1 MDLPTGIVTFLFTDI
16 EGSTNLA
23 RTLGARWPQVLEE
36 HNAVLRSAIRVHDG
50 IDVRTEGDA
59 FFAVFRSPNDAV
71 RAAAAAQRGIAG
83 HRWPDDGRIRVRM
96 GMHTGEG
103 RLAGDDYVGLDVH
116 RAARIAAAGHGGQV
130 LLSDATK
137 VLVADTVADG
147 VRLRDLGRHRLKDFD
162 DPQHIYQ
169 LEVEGLQAEFTPLKT
184 PDIPSR
190 LPVQLTS
197 FIGRERE
204 FREIAELM
212 RRSRLVTLTGPGG
225 SGKTRLAIESA
236 SRMIQSFPDGV
247 YFVDL
252 SPIRDPELVPSAMM
266 TALGLK
272 QHPDRGALDTVTEYL
287 EGRSALLIL
296 DNFEQVTEASAV
308 ARAVLEQAPSI
319 NLLVTSRV
327 RLDLPGEHE
336 FPVPPLDVPKLNGDL
351 GAVSQNEAVELFVHR
366 ARAVRPSFEISD
378 QNARPI
384 AEVCARL
391 DGLPLAIELAAA
403 QIRLLSPSELL
414 QRLQQRL
421 SGLGTGSRNVPER
434 QRTLRSTIEWSYELL
449 EPSERRFFARL
460 GVFVGGATFDAVDAV
475 CNPEE
480 NLGFDTLEGLA
491 SLIDKSL
498 VRRVEFPEGSRFTML
513 ETIREYARERLEDE
527 FDLDDTERRHAGY
540 FASVAEDH
548 GPTVRGAAADVRAA
562 LARDLDNFRAAM
574 SWSLRSDNAPFGLR
588 IAASLWRFFV
598 ETAHLRES
606 LEVLESLLERPSAS
620 ARDRVRASAVL
631 ALGSLLY
638 WKTDYRGTQERYEE
652 ALSLYE
658 EVGSETERMQALMYL
673 AYAFVAQAEPDKAME
688 VIDRALVLSE
698 AVTDEALLAE
708 LTGLRGGTHITRG
721 EYDEGLKWLEE
732 SLERFEAAGA
742 LLWSNETRARISS
755 LYRMQGRVDE
765 AEAYLRQSFQAYQLV
780 GGLTNSGAVALQFAA
795 VATARGD
802 HERAMRLAG
811 FAEKV
816 SEQLGGRP
824 PTALLLVPDFRAE
837 AAGSLDER
845 TIERLWNE
853 GKAMDLEEAARYMLG
868 DTPE

>member
-23 RTLGARWPQVLEE
+23 RTLGSRWPHVLEE
-36 HNAVLRSAIRVHDG
+36 HNAILRNAIRAHDG
-50 IDVRTEGDA
+50 IDIRTEGDA
-59 FFAVFRSPNDAV
+59 FFAVFRSPGDAV
-71 RAAAAAQRGIAG
+71 RAAATAQRVLAD
-83 HRWPDDGRIRVRM
+83 REWPADGPIRVRM

-130 LLSDATK
+130 LLSDAAR
-137 VLVADTVADG
+137 VLVGDG
-147 VRLRDLGRHRLKDFD
+147 LTDGLTLRDLGQHRLKDFD

-169 LEVEGLQAEFTPLKT
+169 LEIEGLEREFPPLKT
-184 PDIPSR
+184 RDMPTR

-197 FIGRERE
+197 FIGRKRE
-204 FREIAELM
+204 VHQVSELLE
-212 RRSRLVTLTGPGG
+212 RSRLVTLTGPGG
-225 SGKTRLAIESA
+225 TGKTRLAIEA
-236 SRMIQSFPDGV
+236 ATRITERFPDGV

-252 SPIRDPELVPSAMM
+252 SPTRDPALVPSAMV

-272 QHPDRGALDTVTEYL
+272 QLPDRGALESVTEYL
-287 EGRSALLIL
+287 RNRVALLIL
-296 DNFEQVTEASAV
+296 DNFEQVTEASGV
-308 ARAVLEQAPSI
+308 ARVVLEESPST

-327 RLDLPGEHE
+327 HLDLPGEHE
-336 FPVPPLDVPKLNGDL
+336 FPVPPLDVPELNGDV
-351 GAVSQNEAVELFVHR
+351 GAISQNEAVELFVHR

-378 QNARPI
+378 QNARSI

-403 QIRLLSPSELL
+403 QTRLLSPSELL

-421 SGLGTGSRNVPER
+421 SGLSTGSRNVPER

-449 EPSERRFFARL
+449 EPADRRLFARL
-460 GVFVGGATFDAVDAV
+460 GVFAGGGTFESIEAV
-475 CNPEE
+475 CNPATD
-480 NLGFDTLEGLA
+480 LGVETLEGLA
-491 SLIDKSL
+491 SLIGKSL
-498 VRRVEFPEGSRFTML
+498 LRRMEFPEGSRFTML
-513 ETIREYARERLEDE
+513 ETIRDYARERLEAE

-540 FASVAEDH
+540 FATLAEER
-548 GPTVRGAAADVRAA
+548 GPTVRGATADIVEAVVR
-562 LARDLDNFRAAM
+562 DIDNFRAAL
-574 SWSLRSDNAPFGLR
+574 SWSLRMDQAQFGLR
-588 IAASLWRFFV
+588 IAAALWRVFV
-598 ETAHLRES
+598 ETGHLREAVES
-606 LEVLESLLERPSAS
+606 LESLLALPSAK
-620 ARDRVRASAVL
+620 ARDRIRASGVM

-638 WKTDYRGTQERYEE
+638 WQTDYRGTQDRYEE
-652 ALSLYE
+652 ALSIFE
-658 EVGSETERMQALMYL
+658 EVGDETERMQALMYL
-673 AYAFVAQAEPDKAME
+673 AYSFVAQEDPDNALRTIEKAL
-688 VIDRALVLSE
+688 ALSE
-698 AVTDEALLAE
+698 FVTDEALLAE

-721 EYDEGLKWLEE
+721 EYDEGLRWLEE

-765 AEAYLRQSFQAYQLV
+765 AEAYLRQSFEVYQMV

-824 PTALLLVPDFRAE
+824 PTALLLIPDFRAE
-837 AAGSLDER
+837 AATTLDEA
-845 TIERLWNE
+845 TIDRLWNE
-853 GKAMDLEEAARYMLG
+853 GKSMDLEEAAHYMLR
-868 DTPE
+868 EKQE